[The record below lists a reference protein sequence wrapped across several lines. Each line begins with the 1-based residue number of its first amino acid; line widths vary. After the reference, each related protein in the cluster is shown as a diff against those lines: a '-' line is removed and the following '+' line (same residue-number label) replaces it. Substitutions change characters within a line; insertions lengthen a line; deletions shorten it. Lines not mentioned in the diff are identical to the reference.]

1 MVYIISITTMA
12 ILFVLLLFL
21 GNVCVTFSIDYDWT
35 SGIYPGKLSFE
46 VFKKKLGRY

>member
-1 MVYIISITTMA
+1 MTTMV
-12 ILFVLLLFL
+12 ILLVLLLFL

-46 VFKKKLGRY
+46 V